1 MGENEVF
8 KANKSGIIFIGRE
21 CSNKCVFCQNTSSTE
36 LPAMELKRQEIRAY
50 KNLLDYGKKGYSG
63 LTITGNDPIEYK
75 KLIPM
80 VEYMKKLGFSDI
92 MLCTHGRVAGDN
104 KIIEK
109 LVDAGITSFRIPLY
123 GSNARIHDSVTRSKG
138 SFEAAINGIKSIR
151 KMKKQAG
158 LNIITAIVNQN
169 KEDVPNILKL
179 ALTFKPDNLQFD
191 TPYLYPSVK
200 DMSYHVPYRD
210 LGRYLER
217 VMEYISENS
226 ITNVQFNDIPS
237 CVFGFDNKLVV
248 MPKYFAELKKWKI
261 KPKMCG
267 DCMVSY
273 KCNGFYA
280 NDISKYG
287 IGGIKPITS
296 NKPDTEKYGSI
307 IIIPGCRNKC
317 VFCTKKSAYSTRKIE
332 TNEKKIYKSLLYFK
346 KIGVSRINI
355 SGNDP
360 IEYSKITQLIGHI
373 KKLGFE
379 DITIA
384 THARNLSSYNFARE
398 IIGAGANAFTIPI
411 YGPNEKIHESV
422 TMSKGSF
429 QEAVKAIRNL
439 KSLGAKVY
447 ISSMILNQNK
457 ENLIELIE
465 FFGKLKVDGCSIT
478 VSYMIKD
485 DCSHIPIK
493 DIGKYVRPLYLY
505 SAENK
510 IDVSFIDFP
519 YCVIGSINDSII
531 NTIIPYDR
539 GYCQPSKKRRAK
551 INLPLYRVKTK
562 IGMCEICKAR
572 DICGGF
578 YADDIKKYGTG
589 NLKPI
594 I

>member
-1 MGENEVF
+1 MIKMARQKGSGGIVIGAGCVNRCSFCDFLPNYRPLGINLKKEEVR
-8 KANKSGIIFIGRE
+8 I
-21 CSNKCVFCQNTSSTE
+21 
-36 LPAMELKRQEIRAY
+36 LKD
-50 KNLLDYGKKGYSG
+50 LLSFRKKGYSDLDISG
-63 LTITGNDPIEYK
+63 SDPIEYTK
-75 KLIPM
+75 IVPLVRYIR
-80 VEYMKKLGFSDI
+80 KLGFVNIRLS
-92 MLCTHGRVAGDN
+92 THGRRLADKNFAREIIKAGVN
-104 KIIEK
+104 I
-109 LVDAGITSFRIPLY
+109 FRIPVY
-123 GSNARIHDSVTRSKG
+123 GSNAKIHDSITQAEG
-138 SFEAAINGIKSIR
+138 SFDEAINGIKSI
-151 KMKKQAG
+151 KNMKKQVG
-158 LNIITAIVNQN
+158 LNIITAIVNKN
-169 KEDVPNILKL
+169 KEDALNILKL
-179 ALTFKPDNLQFD
+179 ALKLKPDNFQFD

-217 VMEYISENS
+217 VMEYISENR

-261 KPKMCG
+261 KPKMCE
-267 DCMVSY
+267 DCIVSY

-287 IGGIKPITS
+287 IGGINPITS

-317 VFCTKKSAYSTRKIE
+317 VFCTKKSSYSTRKIE

-360 IEYSKITQLIGHI
+360 IEYSKITQLVGHI

-398 IIGAGANAFTIPI
+398 IIGAGANAFTIPL
-411 YGPNEKIHESV
+411 YGSNEKIHESV

-447 ISSMILNQNK
+447 ISSMILKQNK

-493 DIGKYVRPLYLY
+493 DIGRYVMPLYIY

-510 IDVSFIDFP
+510 IDISFIDFP
-519 YCVIGSINDSII
+519 YCVIGSINDNII
-531 NTIIPYDR
+531 NTIKPYNR
-539 GYCQPSKKRRAK
+539 GYCQPSKKRRAE

-562 IGMCEICKAR
+562 IGMCELCKAR